1 MDFLLWI
8 ALIGV
13 IVFLLGLFYSKF
25 NSAKAKQP
33 AARTIS
39 PAISPETTTGSQNKV
54 TEHKSSPAPE
64 PAKAVELVKTTHTDI
79 QKPVPAKNI
88 VPAQK
93 TIPDAEP
100 VGPAQSNIKAA
111 FMSKPAQE
119 IAPAV
124 KTAETTDTDAVA
136 VPAPAKEPER
146 LKKPRNDQ
154 ADDLTKIS
162 GIGKSI
168 QAKLY
173 DAGIFHYDQLAN
185 LNTDQTVWLNRIIGF
200 AGRAERENWAG
211 QAKKLANKVSAPAA
225 ETTKRTAKTSAKS
238 AVKTK
243 AKAKPGTAKKPTAAG

>member
-39 PAISPETTTGSQNKV
+39 PAISPVTTASSQNKV

-64 PAKAVELVKTTHTDI
+64 PAKVVE
-79 QKPVPAKNI
+79 PAKNTQTDIEKTVPSKDI
-88 VPAQK
+88 VTAQK
-93 TIPDAEP
+93 NIPDAEP
-100 VGPAQSNIKAA
+100 VGPAQNNTKPAIAPD
-111 FMSKPAQE
+111 PAQE
-119 IAPAV
+119 TAPAA
-124 KTAETTDTDAVA
+124 KDSEAPDTVVVA
-136 VPAPAKEPER
+136 APATEPER

-154 ADDLTKIS
+154 ADDLTKIT

-225 ETTKRTAKTSAKS
+225 ETTKRTAKTTAKS
-238 AVKTK
+238 SVKTK
-243 AKAKPGTAKKPTAAG
+243 AKAKPSAAKKPAAAG